1 MRRLFALLLISS
13 LALLAQ
19 APPPKQPARAKPRPP
34 AAAKPSA
41 AVIEAV
47 HVEGGNRLGEAELIR
62 LSGIKPGDEPS
73 KAVFDS
79 ARDRL
84 LATGC
89 IETVSWRYGP
99 TPSNKG
105 YEAIITI
112 TEADQFLPWTID
124 RLPLTEAEFA
134 AAASKELPCF
144 GKDLPTYERYLIQ
157 ATALVQK
164 LLTAKGVTEEAI
176 ARVGLIDGKTIT
188 IVFQP
193 KTPPPNIY
201 DVQFTGNKSVP
212 GPDLRKPL
220 AQAAIGLPYS
230 ETLFRQLIDNQ
241 TRPIYES
248 IGRLSAT
255 FPKLTVMPAA
265 DPTVKGVLV
274 IVEVDEGPV
283 YTLDEIKVEGVPLDE
298 AEIEKLAQFDR
309 GKTVNFSNI
318 GLSMERIL
326 AEVRNRGYIRTSFR
340 ARRSLDVE
348 RQTTRVVITV
358 ETGPQFT
365 MGKLAIAGLDV
376 ITEPVI
382 RKLWIMEEGKPFR
395 QDYPD
400 SFLNN
405 IRARGVLDFLGETK
419 SDLKI
424 DEQNRRVHVTL
435 TFKGGAQPLDS
446 RQPAAPPR
454 RP

>member
-1 MRRLFALLLISS
+1 MRRLFILLLMASAV
-13 LALLAQ
+13 LHAQ
-19 APPPKQPARAKPRPP
+19 APARKQPARAKPRPS
-34 AAAKPSA
+34 AAAKSSA

-47 HVEGGNRLGEAELIR
+47 RVEGGNRLAEAELIR
-62 LSGIKPGDEPS
+62 LSGIKPGDEPT

-99 TPSNKG
+99 TPSKSG
-105 YEAIITI
+105 YEAVITI
-112 TEADQFLPWTID
+112 TEADQFLPWAID

-144 GKDLPTYERYLIQ
+144 AKQIPTYERYLIQ

-164 LLTAKGVTEEAI
+164 LLTAEGVSEEAV
-176 ARVGLIDGKTIT
+176 AKVGLLDGKTIT
-188 IVFQP
+188 VVFQP

-220 AQAAIGLPYS
+220 AQAAIGLPFS
-230 ETLFRQLIDNQ
+230 ETLFRQLIENQ

-248 IGRLSAT
+248 IGRLTAA
-255 FPKLTVMPAA
+255 FPKLTTMPAA
-265 DPTVKGVLV
+265 DPNVKGVLV

-283 YTLDEIKVEGVPLDE
+283 YTLDEIKVEGVPIDE
-298 AEIEKLAQFDR
+298 VEVERLGQFDR
-309 GKTVNFSNI
+309 GKTVNYSNL

-326 AEVRNRGYIRTSFR
+326 GEVRNRGYINSSYK
-340 ARRSLDVE
+340 ARRTLDLE
-348 RQTTRVVITV
+348 KKTARMVITV

-395 QDYPD
+395 KDYPD
-400 SFLNN
+400 LFLNQ
-405 IRARGVLDFLGETK
+405 IRTRGVLDFLGETK

-424 DEQNRRVHVTL
+424 DEQTHRVHVTL

-446 RQPAAPPR
+446 RQPDSPR

>member
-1 MRRLFALLLISS
+1 MRRLLSLLLMAS

-19 APPPKQPARAKPRPP
+19 TPARKQPARAKPRPS
-34 AAAKPSA
+34 AAAKPSTP
-41 AVIEAV
+41 VIESV
-47 HVEGGNRLGEAELIR
+47 RVEGGKRLGETELVR
-62 LSGIKPGDEPS
+62 LSGIKPGDTPTKE
-73 KAVFDS
+73 VFDS

-99 TPSNKG
+99 TPSRSG

-112 TEADQFLPWTID
+112 TEADQFLPWAID

-144 GKDLPTYERYLIQ
+144 AKDIPTYERYLLR

-164 LLTAKGVTEEAI
+164 LLAAKGVTEEAI
-176 ARVGLIDGKTIT
+176 AKVGLIDGKTIT
-188 IVFQP
+188 VVFQP
-193 KTPPPNIY
+193 KTLPPNIY

-220 AQAAIGLPYS
+220 AQAAIGLPFS
-230 ETLFRQLIDNQ
+230 ESLFRQLIENQ

-248 IGRLSAT
+248 IGRLSAK
-255 FPKLTVMPAA
+255 FPRITTVPSA
-265 DPTVKGVLV
+265 DPSVKGVLV

-298 AEIEKLAQFDR
+298 VEVERLGLFDR

-318 GLSMERIL
+318 GLAMERIL
-326 AEVRNRGYIRTSFR
+326 GEVRNRGYIKSGFK
-340 ARRSLDVE
+340 ARRSLDLE
-348 RQTTRVVITV
+348 RKTTRIVITV
-358 ETGPQFT
+358 ETGPQFM
-365 MGKLAIAGLDV
+365 MGKLAIVGLDV
-376 ITEPVI
+376 ITEPAI
-382 RKLWIMEEGKPFR
+382 RKLWILEEGKPFR
-395 QDYPD
+395 KDYPD
-400 SFLNN
+400 LFLNQ
-405 IRARGVLDFLGETK
+405 IRTRGVLDFLGETK
-419 SDLKI
+419 SELKI
-424 DEQNRRVHVTL
+424 DEQTKRVDVTL

-446 RQPAAPPR
+446 RQPGVPR